1 MPRLWGRE
9 IYSLRLVELHFW
21 IATIGVV
28 LYAVSMWVAG
38 IMQGLMWRATNP
50 DGTLTYSFVESVQ
63 AMHPFYIVRFLGG
76 ALFLAGILVMVYNM
90 WKSVAGAKGVEY
102 AIPEPAH

>member
-1 MPRLWGRE
+1 
-9 IYSLRLVELHFW
+9 IYSKRLIETHFW

-28 LYAVSMWVAG
+28 LYITSMWISG
-38 IMQGLMWRATNP
+38 IMQGLMWRAFNS

-76 ALFLAGILVMVYNM
+76 ALFLTGMLIMAYNIYRTVSSG
-90 WKSVAGAKGVEY
+90 KAVTTVVSA
-102 AIPEPAH
+102 PAAAH